1 VRRLVLLILAGVAP
15 LACTATEPEP
25 ESPTM
30 NTRHLL
36 LAASVLP
43 VAWTATGGS
52 ISADGL
58 YTAGGVP
65 GNYTVTASAGT
76 VKDTARVCVGAVVGI
91 NVTPSGDTLAVG
103 DTLQVNAAVETSCA
117 VADTSLTVT
126 WFSANTA
133 VATVVATG
141 TQRGR
146 VTAVAPGLTYVFG
159 TWNSYRDSVLI
170 CVEGG
175 GSDLVVTPSTLG
187 VTVGATGT
195 LSAAFGDCATSGAI
209 TWTSRA
215 TGTATATTP
224 GTSSTI
230 TGVAAG
236 NVYVVATSGALSD
249 SALVSVVAA
258 ASGCSTGCWWVSP
271 AGNDANAGTQ
281 AAPFKTL
288 QKAANVVNA
297 GDTVTVLPGTY
308 TGGSTV
314 VSVTRG
320 GTLAAGYTTFR
331 CSVTRACVVD
341 GQSNASAEGWNI
353 RASYVR
359 VEGFEVKNL
368 SAYGFVIYSSGTHH
382 FEILKNNT
390 HDIGRTCYTG
400 SNGRTGASIG
410 SATRNALFQ
419 HNKWSNIGRFAQGE
433 SGCSQPNEFYK
444 NHDHGIYIA
453 DTDSVTVRADTF
465 AAHERGW
472 AIQRYKS
479 GGWTTKRMVIEDNV
493 FTGENPY
500 RVGQIIVATS
510 TQNALIDGNTFN
522 DPQTA
527 AVSITGG
534 THSGGAITNN
544 TTNGAVTTS
553 GSTAGWTL
561 SGNTENP

>member
-1 VRRLVLLILAGVAP
+1 VRRLVLLILA
-15 LACTATEPEP
+15 ACTATEPEP
-25 ESPTM
+25 ETPTM
-30 NTRHLL
+30 NAKGLL
-36 LAASVLP
+36 LAASILP
-43 VAWTATGGS
+43 VTWSATGGT
-52 ISADGL
+52 IAADGL

-65 GNYTVTASAGT
+65 GTYRVIASAGDLR
-76 VKDTARVCVGAVVGI
+76 DTARVCVGAVVGI
-91 NVTPSGDTLAVG
+91 NVTPAGDTLAVG

-117 VADTSLTVT
+117 VVDTSLAVT

-146 VTAVAPGLTYVFG
+146 VTAVAPGLTYVYG

-170 CVEGG
+170 CVAGG
-175 GSDLVVTPSTLG
+175 GSDLDVSPSTLG

-195 LSAAFGDCATSGAI
+195 LTASFGDCATSGTV

-215 TGTATATTP
+215 AGTATATTP

-281 AAPFKTL
+281 AAPFRTV
-288 QKAANVVNA
+288 QRAANVVNA

-308 TGGSTV
+308 AEAVSASRGGS
-314 VSVTRG
+314 
-320 GTLAAGYTTFR
+320 LAAGYTTFR
-331 CSVTRACVVD
+331 CSVTRACIMD
-341 GQSNASAEGWNI
+341 GGTNTRVTGFTL
-353 RASYVR
+353 RASYLR
-359 VEGFEVKNL
+359 IEGFEIRGYQAN
-368 SAYGFVIYSSGTHH
+368 GFVIYTSGTHH
-382 FEILKNNT
+382 MEILKNYT
-390 HDIGRTCYTG
+390 HTIGRYCYTG
-400 SNGRTGASIG
+400 TNARDGVSVG
-410 SATRNALFQ
+410 SATRNITFM
-419 HNKWSNIGRFAQGE
+419 HNKWGPNIGRYAHGE

-453 DTDSVTVRADTF
+453 DVDTVTVSADTF
-465 AAHERGW
+465 AAFTRGW

-500 RVGQIIVATS
+500 RAGQIIVATS

-527 AVSITGG
+527 AINISGG
-534 THSGGAITNN
+534 THPGGVISNN
-544 TTNGAVTTS
+544 TTNGAVTTT